1 MRRRNKTIKVRFT
14 DDELKELDLRVKRTS
29 MTREAYIRAVL
40 ADTVPVELPP
50 IDYIQLLRELTFVS
64 NNLNQ
69 IARKAHALGLLN
81 YQEYKEEAEKVNYV
95 VDTMLS
101 SLHPQRK
108 L

>member
-1 MRRRNKTIKVRFT
+1 MRRRNKQIHIYLTEEELQVLDDKVS
-14 DDELKELDLRVKRTS
+14 KTS